1 MMKVTRL
8 CEELCEL
15 LHIKPVNSETV
26 QQQGQ
31 SEYNAAQ
38 LNANKST
45 LMAQTKALNAT
56 NALRSIQKQNDEI
69 VPSSSN
75 KDSDHSRDFL
85 DSIIET
91 DIPEKAPTNKKMT
104 AKKRS
109 TNLEKENCANSNFA
123 FGTPKSNENANK
135 LEEENGK
142 LPANDQ
148 PIIKRPRSAE
158 MAKPKNQ
165 VTRRRKTGKFMADLL
180 SFIRRDLFTFCS
192 VIMFKS
198 IFLVSGSPSKSSVK
212 ASSSENSTTKKKT
225 PPKPKQ
231 GIM

>member
-15 LHIKPVNSETV
+15 LHIKSVSSETV

-31 SEYNAAQ
+31 SENNAAQ
-38 LNANKST
+38 LNVNKST
-45 LMAQTKALNAT
+45 LMAQTKTLNT
-56 NALRSIQKQNDEI
+56 TSALRSIQKPNDEI

-91 DIPEKAPTNKKMT
+91 DNPEKAPANKKMT

-109 TNLEKENCANSNFA
+109 TTLEKENCANSNFA
-123 FGTPKSNENANK
+123 LGTPKSNENANK
-135 LEEENGK
+135 LEKENEK

-148 PIIKRPRSAE
+148 PVIKRPRSAE

-165 VTRRRKTGKFMADLL
+165 VTRRRKTGKFVAEFL
-180 SFIRRDLFTFCS
+180 SFIRRDLFTFWF

-198 IFLVSGSPSKSSVK
+198 KIYFSCIRFTIKIK
-212 ASSSENSTTKKKT
+212 Y
-225 PPKPKQ
+225 
-231 GIM
+231 